1 MIDLDKLDFAK
12 GGGRVTVVAQD
23 AITGMVLM
31 VALADRE
38 AMERTVATGEMH
50 YTSRTRGL
58 WHKGATSGNVQK
70 LISLDADCDGDSV
83 LARVRP
89 AGPACH
95 EGTASCFKRSLSDAV
110 SSLALTI
117 ESRAADESREKSY
130 TRKLLG
136 DRNLMLKKIGE
147 ESAELIVACADGNQ
161 ERAAEEAADLIYHVM
176 VSLKSVGVTWNEVQ
190 RVLDRRSDSNRENA
204 SSSLRESRDLTLSSA
219 NE

>member
-23 AITGMVLM
+23 AVSGMILM

-38 AMERTVATGEMH
+38 AIERTVATGEMH

-58 WHKGATSGNVQK
+58 WHKGATSGNTQEV
-70 LISLDADCDGDSV
+70 ISLDADCDGDSV
-83 LARVRP
+83 LARVKP

-95 EGTASCFKRSLSDAV
+95 NGTVSCFDRPASDAV
-110 SSLALTI
+110 SSLAQTI
-117 ESRAADESREKSY
+117 ESRAADESRAKSY
-130 TRKLLG
+130 TRKLLD

-147 ESAELIVACADGNQ
+147 ESAELVVACADKDQ

-176 VSLKSVGVTWNEVQ
+176 VSLKAIGVTWNEVQ
-190 RVLDRRSDSNRENA
+190 GVLDRRSEHRS
-204 SSSLRESRDLTLSSA
+204 
-219 NE
+219 

>member
-38 AMERTVATGEMH
+38 ALERTVATGEMH

-58 WHKGATSGNVQK
+58 WHKGATSGNTQK
-70 LISLDADCDGDSV
+70 VIALDADCDGDAV
-83 LARVRP
+83 LARVRV

-95 EGTASCFKRSLSDAV
+95 EGTTSCFDRPLSDAV

-117 ESRAADESREKSY
+117 ESRATDPSRGTSY
-130 TRKLLG
+130 TRKLLD

-147 ESAELIVACADGNQ
+147 ESAELVVACADEDQ
-161 ERAAEEAADLIYHVM
+161 DRAAEEAADLLYHVM
-176 VSLKSVGVTWNEVQ
+176 VSLTSVGVTWNEVQ
-190 RVLDRRSDSNRENA
+190 QVLDRRADSGR
-204 SSSLRESRDLTLSSA
+204 
-219 NE
+219 

>member
-1 MIDLDKLDFAK
+1 MIDLDTLDFTK

-38 AMERTVATGEMH
+38 AMERTIATGEMH

-58 WHKGATSGNVQK
+58 WHKGATSGNTQK
-70 LISLDADCDGDSV
+70 VLSLDADCDGDSV
-83 LARVRP
+83 LARVKP

-95 EGTASCFKRSLSDAV
+95 DGTISCFDRPLSDTL

-117 ESRAADESREKSY
+117 ESRAADQSPGTSY

-147 ESAELIVACADGNQ
+147 ESAELVVACADKDQ
-161 ERAAEEAADLIYHVM
+161 ERVAEEAADLLYHVM
-176 VSLKSVGVTWNEVQ
+176 VSLKSVGVAWNQVQ
-190 RVLDRRSDSNRENA
+190 RVLD
-204 SSSLRESRDLTLSSA
+204 SRAGDR
-219 NE
+219 

>member
-1 MIDLDKLDFAK
+1 MIDIDKLNFAK
-12 GGGRVTVVAQD
+12 GDGRVTVVAQD
-23 AITGMVLM
+23 AVTGMVLM

-38 AMERTVATGEMH
+38 AMERTIATGEMH

-58 WHKGATSGNVQK
+58 WHKGATSGNTQK
-70 LISLDADCDGDSV
+70 VISLDADCDGDSV

-95 EGTASCFKRSLSDAV
+95 DGTVSCFGRPQSDAV

-117 ESRAADESREKSY
+117 ESRAADESRDRSY
-130 TRKLLG
+130 TRKLLD

-147 ESAELIVACADGNQ
+147 ESAELVVACADKDR

-176 VSLKSVGVTWNEVQ
+176 VALQSTGVTWDQVQEV
-190 RVLDRRSDSNRENA
+190 LNARSV
-204 SSSLRESRDLTLSSA
+204 SRSIGS
-219 NE
+219 

>member
-1 MIDLDKLDFAK
+1 MIDLDSLDFAK
-12 GGGRVTVVAQD
+12 GGGRVTVVTQD

-38 AMERTVATGEMH
+38 AMERTIATGEMH

-58 WHKGATSGNVQK
+58 WHKGSTSGNTQK
-70 LISLDADCDGDSV
+70 VISLDADCDGDTV

-95 EGTASCFKRSLSDAV
+95 EGTASCFDRPLSDAV

-117 ESRAADESREKSY
+117 ESRAADESRDTSY
-130 TRKLLG
+130 TRKLLS

-147 ESAELIVACADGNQ
+147 ESAELVLACADGDQ

-190 RVLDRRSDSNRENA
+190 RVLDRRSDSKSGVPE
-204 SSSLRESRDLTLSSA
+204 
-219 NE
+219 

>member
-12 GGGRVTVVAQD
+12 GGGRVTVVTQD
-23 AITGMVLM
+23 AVSGMVLM

-38 AMERTVATGEMH
+38 AMERTIATGEMH

-58 WHKGATSGNVQK
+58 WHKGATSGNTQEV
-70 LISLDADCDGDSV
+70 ISLDADCDGDSV
-83 LARVRP
+83 LARVKP

-95 EGTASCFKRSLSDAV
+95 NGTVSCFGRPMSDAI

-130 TRKLLG
+130 TRKLLD

-147 ESAELIVACADGNQ
+147 ESAELVVACADKDR
-161 ERAAEEAADLIYHVM
+161 ERAAEEAADLMYHVM
-176 VSLKSVGVTWNEVQ
+176 VSLKSIGVTWNEVQ
-190 RVLDRRSDSNRENA
+190 GVLVGRSRGSDRGQSMRSRA
-204 SSSLRESRDLTLSSA
+204 
-219 NE
+219 